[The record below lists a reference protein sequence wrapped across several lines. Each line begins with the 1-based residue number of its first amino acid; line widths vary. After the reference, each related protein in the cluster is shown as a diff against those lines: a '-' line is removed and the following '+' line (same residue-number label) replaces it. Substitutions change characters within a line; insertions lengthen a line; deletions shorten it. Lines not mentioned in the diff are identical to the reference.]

1 MGGHNIRDF
10 AFEVAV
16 IFNLVF
22 GQEVHAFCSLFQIM
36 DFRPPFIARR
46 LLGFNAVF
54 NIDDKPDFLI
64 FPQRFWL
71 GDIYALDTL
80 LYRFFR
86 IGRAER
92 LCAGKPFLSGS
103 AERNIF
109 ALFDFIPHFLQTAQ
123 QFVKIFDL
131 GNEGIYRRFQLG
143 FVACSLLFGGV
154 FRIAFPFVLS
164 RHDDG

>member
-1 MGGHNIRDF
+1 
-10 AFEVAV
+10 
-16 IFNLVF
+16 
-22 GQEVHAFCSLFQIM
+22 M
-36 DFRPPFIARR
+36 DFCPPFIARR
-46 LLGFNAVF
+46 LLGFDTVF
-54 NIDDKPDFLI
+54 KIDDKPDFLI
-64 FPQRFWL
+64 FPQRFCF
-71 GDIYALDTL
+71 GNIHALDTL

-131 GNEGIYRRFQLG
+131 GNEGIYRRFQLC
-143 FVACSLLFGGV
+143 FVACPLLFGGV
-154 FRIAFPFVLS
+154 FCIAFSLVLS
-164 RHDDG
+164 RYDDG